1 MYKIKPGKYYLGDP
15 CYAKLKNHTWMDVLN
30 NSDFL
35 ESACIFDDGTIVAF
49 RTMYGDGTYFGTTG
63 FGYSVDAGL
72 IGLVPYDMVSDEGHE
87 KIRRYDLMKIFDIQ
101 TEKTFYEDNGMI
113 ALSGLEYIDTISDPD
128 RDDYN
133 QDDEEDE

>member
-15 CYAKLKNHTWMDVLN
+15 CYAELKNHTWMDVLD

-35 ESACIFDDGTIVAF
+35 ESACIFEDGAIVAF
-49 RTMYGDGTYFGTTG
+49 RTMYGDGTYLGTTG

-101 TEKTFYEDNGMI
+101 TEKSFCEDNGVI
-113 ALSGLEYIDTISDPD
+113 KLFGLEYIDTISDPD
-128 RDDYN
+128 EDDYN
-133 QDDEEDE
+133 QDDEDDE